1 MSKKEL
7 EDLFTKLSV
16 SLPRPKKLCHQKP
29 ITMERL
35 KTLTN

>member
-7 EDLFTKLSV
+7 EDLFTKPPV
-16 SLPRPKKLCHQKP
+16 SLPRPKKPFHQKSM
-29 ITMERL
+29 TSQRL